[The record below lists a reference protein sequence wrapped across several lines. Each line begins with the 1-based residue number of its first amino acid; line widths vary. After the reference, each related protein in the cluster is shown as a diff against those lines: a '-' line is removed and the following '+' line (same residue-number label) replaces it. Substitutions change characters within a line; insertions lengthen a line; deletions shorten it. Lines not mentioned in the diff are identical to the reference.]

1 MPAANNTGDSFERF
15 SLENACRRTSVELME
30 RAIRTEADE
39 PSIGAGIVY
48 PVFMYFTILVA
59 SLGIFG

>member
-1 MPAANNTGDSFERF
+1 
-15 SLENACRRTSVELME
+15 ME
-30 RAIRTEADE
+30 RAMSTETDE

-48 PVFMYFTILVA
+48 PMFMYFTILVA